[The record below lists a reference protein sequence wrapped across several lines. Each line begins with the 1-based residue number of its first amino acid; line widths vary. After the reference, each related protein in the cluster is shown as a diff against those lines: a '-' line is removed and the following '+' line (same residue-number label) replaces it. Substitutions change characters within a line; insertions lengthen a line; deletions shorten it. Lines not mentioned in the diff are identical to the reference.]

1 MPGRLRVEGPVG
13 TETLAKIDQHVAP
26 ELPDQP
32 GAAAAVFD
40 LTGRVNEHVTGQN
53 VRPVLTSGCAD
64 RVYLT
69 GRHVQIPRVN
79 SSPGEGELYPPNTVQ
94 GESSL
99 RHPRILDR
107 PSGKYSAKDHVI
119 PVNVRAEA
127 LKLAMPLLCSSSEE
141 RRPQDHPERLR
152 GETRCSSSCSAHSC
166 VPQTVGDSR
175 FAEFELAP
183 ILAARYS
190 CFGRCSLR

>member
-1 MPGRLRVEGPVG
+1 VPGRLRVEGPVG

-69 GRHVQIPRVN
+69 GRHVQILRSTVHPARVN
-79 SSPGEGELYPPNTVQ
+79 CTLRTPCRVSPVY
-94 GESSL
+94 
-99 RHPRILDR
+99 D
-107 PSGKYSAKDHVI
+107 I
-119 PVNVRAEA
+119 PAFWIVRAGNTPR
-127 LKLAMPLLCSSSEE
+127 KTTSS
-141 RRPQDHPERLR
+141 R
-152 GETRCSSSCSAHSC
+152 
-166 VPQTVGDSR
+166 
-175 FAEFELAP
+175 
-183 ILAARYS
+183 
-190 CFGRCSLR
+190 